1 MLSRIKQIFE
11 DWSDKYQSDEY
22 DISLHEWIKSLIERI
37 DAVEDQ
43 NVWLRSEIKR
53 LSDENVETTNLLYEI
68 ENRIDTICNYK
79 DTLKNFT
86 LGEP

>member
-11 DWSDKYQSDEY
+11 DWTTQYESDEY

-37 DAVEDQ
+37 DALEDQ
-43 NVWLRSEIKR
+43 NVWLRSEVKR
-53 LSDENVETTNLLYEI
+53 LSDENIETTNVLYEI
-68 ENRIDTICNYK
+68 ENRVDTICNNQN
-79 DTLKNFT
+79 TLKNFT